1 MMIIRWKS
9 SQMGRYAMKDCGD
22 RLMSQKKEPEQKK
35 LKKGSLQAQWTE
47 KGHVES
53 LNHERTI

>member
-1 MMIIRWKS
+1 
-9 SQMGRYAMKDCGD
+9 MGKYAMKDCGD

>member
-1 MMIIRWKS
+1 
-9 SQMGRYAMKDCGD
+9 MGRYAMKDCGD
-22 RLMSQKKEPEQKK
+22 RLMSQKKELEQKK